1 MTNVTSLPPT
11 PPKASVTLT
20 VLSERGPLY
29 PEGRAEVL
37 VAIVTLNVF
46 WHRHRGSASLPAA
59 KRVNA
64 AARAGVTGQAAKLSA
79 GIGEVPGTSVTH
91 AARCPVEGYKACA
104 TPTGFGALA
113 AREPT
118 VVVVASAGGEGPTP
132 PAATA
137 AAATRRASPRRG
149 CRAGAG

>member
-79 GIGEVPGTSVTH
+79 GIGDVPGATVTH
-91 AARCPVEGYKACA
+91 VARCPVDGYKACA
-104 TPTGFGALA
+104 TPTGLGAFA
-113 AREPT
+113 AREPA
-118 VVVVASAGGEGPTP
+118 VVVVAHANRAVPAP
-132 PAATA
+132 PVAPA
-137 AAATRRASPRRG
+137 
-149 CRAGAG
+149 